1 MKVTRITRMSA
12 HRVFR
17 DFTWPAT
24 LQPFGQFNLIYGWNG
39 SGKTTFS
46 SLFHHLQTRSAVAE
60 GDVEFEIDGA
70 KVSGR
75 NLENARLPSIRVFN
89 RDFIA
94 STILAAGGRMNPSTI
109 SVRTALRSRSKWR
122 GSKMSLTGQKRR

>member
-46 SLFHHLQTRSAVAE
+46 SLFHHLQLVLPSPKATLSLRSTARKSQAAIWRMHAYRRSECSTGTSSLPPSSRLAE
-60 GDVEFEIDGA
+60 G
-70 KVSGR
+70 
-75 NLENARLPSIRVFN
+75 
-89 RDFIA
+89 
-94 STILAAGGRMNPSTI
+94 
-109 SVRTALRSRSKWR
+109 
-122 GSKMSLTGQKRR
+122 